1 MSYKFIVT
9 SNALNRISSL
19 MRAFLMKIHRLTH
32 FTLLLF
38 LAFIA
43 VPAYLQAADVIDQSS
58 KAFNFQQN
66 LSDNGGVQAQFK
78 LGPIYDSG
86 DYFEVDKEQAIQ
98 LNYFVLFNL
107 NWTL

>member
-9 SNALNRISSL
+9 SNALKRISSL
-19 MRAFLMKIHRLTH
+19 IGRFLMKIHRLIY
-32 FTLLLF
+32 FPLSLF

-43 VPAYLQAADVIDQSS
+43 VPANLPAADVIDQSS
-58 KAFNFQQN
+58 KGFNFQQN
-66 LSDNGGVQAQFK
+66 LSDNDGVKAQFK

-86 DYFEVDKEQAIQ
+86 DYFEVDKEQTIE

>member
-1 MSYKFIVT
+1 
-9 SNALNRISSL
+9 
-19 MRAFLMKIHRLTH
+19 MKIHRLIY
-32 FTLLLF
+32 FSLSLF

-43 VPAYLQAADVIDQSS
+43 VPANLQAADVIDQSS
-58 KAFNFQQN
+58 KGFNFQQN

-86 DYFEVDKEQAIQ
+86 DSIYDSGDYFEVDKEQTLQ
-98 LNYFVLFNL
+98 LNYYLLFNL